1 MDPQTTKT
9 REEGRKRGGGR
20 RGTAEIMW
28 VKEGERKRE
37 EAAFNRDSEV
47 FQ

>member
-9 REEGRKRGGGR
+9 REEGRGEGGG